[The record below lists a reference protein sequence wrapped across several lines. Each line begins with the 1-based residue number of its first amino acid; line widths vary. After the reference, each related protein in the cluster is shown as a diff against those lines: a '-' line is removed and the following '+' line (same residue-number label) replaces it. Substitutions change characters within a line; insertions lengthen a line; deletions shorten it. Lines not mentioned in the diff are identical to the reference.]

1 MENENL
7 SPILL
12 LPNEILTKILIN
24 IPNLKN
30 IEYMTVNKR
39 FFNTIQSLFDHYE
52 TLYNSIDPNWEKD
65 IRKLLNELFS
75 SKNEEAIMF
84 LYNNYNSEKV
94 IYNVIFY
101 IGLFNYTR
109 LLRYVNKTNS
119 YALANGAAEG
129 GHLDIVKYAVE
140 LGAKNFNEIAIR
152 AAKGGYLNIV
162 KYIIEMGA
170 NDNAEIVSAA
180 VEGGHLHI
188 VKYFVDEKHY
198 NDFIRIAVFAAL
210 NGHLNIVQYAVQHG
224 ANDYERIAVFAALG
238 GHLDIVKYA
247 VARGVRNYEHI
258 AMFAAKGGHLHIVE
272 YAVERGARNYG

>member
-1 MENENL
+1 MGQLSIIYSYKMENENL

-119 YALANGAAEG
+119 YALANGARNYEEIAKYAAQE
-129 GHLDIVKYAVE
+129 GHLDIVMYAVD
-140 LGAKNFNEIAIR
+140 K
-152 AAKGGYLNIV
+152 
-162 KYIIEMGA
+162 
-170 NDNAEIVSAA
+170 
-180 VEGGHLHI
+180 
-188 VKYFVDEKHY
+188 
-198 NDFIRIAVFAAL
+198 
-210 NGHLNIVQYAVQHG
+210 
-224 ANDYERIAVFAALG
+224 
-238 GHLDIVKYA
+238 
-247 VARGVRNYEHI
+247 
-258 AMFAAKGGHLHIVE
+258 
-272 YAVERGARNYG
+272 GARNYEEIATTAAYFAIPS